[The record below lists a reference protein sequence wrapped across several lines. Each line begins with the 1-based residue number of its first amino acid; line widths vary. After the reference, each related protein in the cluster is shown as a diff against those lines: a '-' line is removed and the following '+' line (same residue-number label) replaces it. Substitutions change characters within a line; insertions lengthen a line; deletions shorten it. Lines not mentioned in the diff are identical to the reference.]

1 MKKLIITAIA
11 LIMLGNVMAQQP
23 NYESA
28 IKETLS
34 LLDSAKTPADM
45 QQVIGRFT
53 RISQAENK
61 RWEAFYYLAYT
72 QINFSFWEKDGD
84 KKDAILDEA
93 QKSIDKGLELSS
105 EKSEFYALQ
114 GFLYQG
120 RIQVSSMRGMTYSP
134 KAAEILEKA
143 IMANPEN
150 PRAYFLLGQN
160 IYYTPSMFGG
170 GSTNALPKFQ
180 VAKSKFEKESGKDD
194 VTPKWGAKSNQ
205 RMIDNCLK
213 EKS

>member
-11 LIMLGNVMAQQP
+11 LTLLGNVMAQQP
-23 NYESA
+23 NFESA

-61 RWEAFYYLAYT
+61 RWEALYYLAYT

-93 QKSIDKGLELSS
+93 QKSIDKALQINGD
-105 EKSEFYALQ
+105 KSELFALQ

-143 IMANPEN
+143 IKENPEN
-150 PRAYFLLGQN
+150 PRAHFLMGQN
-160 IYYTPSMFGG
+160 IYYTPAMFGG
-170 GSTNALPKFQ
+170 GSKNALPKFQ
-180 VAKSKFEKESGKDD
+180 EAKSKFEKESGKND

-205 RMIDNCLK
+205 RMINNCLK
-213 EKS
+213 ENS

>member
-11 LIMLGNVMAQQP
+11 LTMLGNVMAQQP
-23 NYESA
+23 NFESA

-34 LLDSAKTPADM
+34 LLDSAKAPADM

-53 RISQAENK
+53 RISQAESN

-72 QINFSFWEKDGD
+72 QINFCFWEKDGD

-93 QKSIDKGLELSS
+93 QKSIDKALEINGD
-105 EKSEFYALQ
+105 KSELFALQ

-143 IMANPEN
+143 IKENPEN
-150 PRAYFLLGQN
+150 PRAHFLMGQN
-160 IYYTPSMFGG
+160 IYYTPAMFGG
-170 GSTNALPKFQ
+170 GSKNALPKFQ
-180 VAKSKFEKESGKDD
+180 KAKELFEKENGKSGIE
-194 VTPKWGAKSNQ
+194 PKWGGKSNNS
-205 RMIDNCLK
+205 MLSKC
-213 EKS
+213 S

>member
-11 LIMLGNVMAQQP
+11 LTMLGSVMAQQP

-28 IKETLS
+28 IKETLT
-34 LLDSAKTPADM
+34 LLDSAKAPADM

-53 RISQAENK
+53 RISQAESK

-93 QKSIDKGLELSS
+93 QKSIDKALEINGD
-105 EKSEFYALQ
+105 KSELFALQ

-134 KAAEILEKA
+134 KATEILEKA
-143 IMANPEN
+143 IKENPEN
-150 PRAYFLLGQN
+150 PRAHFLLGQN

-170 GSTNALPKFQ
+170 GSNNAKPKFQ
-180 VAKSKFEKESGKDD
+180 KAKELFEKENGKNGIR
-194 VTPKWGAKSNQ
+194 PKWGLKSNQ
-205 RMIDNCLK
+205 KILDKISN
-213 EKS
+213 ES

>member
-11 LIMLGNVMAQQP
+11 LTLLGNVMAQQP
-23 NYESA
+23 NFESA

-34 LLDSAKTPADM
+34 LLDSAKTPNDM

-53 RISQAENK
+53 RISQAESK

-93 QKSIDKGLELSS
+93 QKSIDKALEINGD
-105 EKSEFYALQ
+105 KSELFALQ
-114 GFLYQG
+114 AFLYQG
-120 RIQVSSMRGMTYSP
+120 RIQVSSMRGMAYSP

-143 IMANPEN
+143 IKENPEN
-150 PRAYFLLGQN
+150 PRAHFLMGQN

-170 GSTNALPKFQ
+170 GTKNALPKFQ
-180 VAKSKFEKESGKDD
+180 KAKELFEKESGKSGLE
-194 VTPKWGAKSNQ
+194 PKWGGKANKKILDKLINES
-205 RMIDNCLK
+205 
-213 EKS
+213 

>member
-11 LIMLGNVMAQQP
+11 LTLLGNVMAQQP
-23 NYESA
+23 NFESA
-28 IKETLS
+28 IKETLT

-53 RISQAENK
+53 RITQAENN

-72 QINFSFWEKDGD
+72 QIYFSFWEKDGD

-93 QKSIDKGLELSS
+93 QKSIDKALKVNGD
-105 EKSEFYALQ
+105 KSELYALQ
-114 GFLYQG
+114 GYLYQG

-134 KAAEILEKA
+134 KAAEVLEKA
-143 IMANPEN
+143 IKENPEN

-170 GSTNALPKFQ
+170 GSKNALPKFQ
-180 VAKSKFEKESGKDD
+180 KAKELFEKFNGNSGIE
-194 VTPKWGAKSNQ
+194 PKWGVKLNQ

-213 EKS
+213 ENS